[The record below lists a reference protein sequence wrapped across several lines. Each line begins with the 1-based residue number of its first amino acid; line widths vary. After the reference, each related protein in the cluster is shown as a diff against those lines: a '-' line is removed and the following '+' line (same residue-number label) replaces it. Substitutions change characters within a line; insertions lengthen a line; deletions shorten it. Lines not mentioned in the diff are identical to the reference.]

1 MSASTLSLI
10 GMPGAGKSTVG
21 VALAK
26 SAQLGFIDSDL
37 EIQLREGA
45 SLQNIVEHK
54 GYLVLRTIEE
64 EVLLTMPLSHS
75 VVATGGSAIYSGKA
89 MQRLSTAGP
98 LVYLRAELATL
109 QARVAKHPLRGIA
122 SDPAESFATIFTER
136 TPFYARYADITID
149 VASCSVERLVEQILD
164 AV

>member
-45 SLQNIVEHK
+45 SLQDIVEHK

-122 SDPAESFATIFTER
+122 SDPAESFAAIFTER